1 MTKRNVIVGV
11 SLALGVLYLGLN
23 LMGDEGVQNRP
34 IESSSDRLSVTQDAQ
49 QPLKSEHATPSAN
62 QERANDAT
70 DTIVEELTLPET
82 AWLSDPINQL
92 SNDLYD
98 FIESEQVR
106 YINTTDYPFDEEK
119 DRQLNALIQAGEMI
133 MFDNTDPDYL
143 DSYGVSEAQV
153 VSEYFGTA
161 SKGDVIVATAVV
173 LPEGGMHYLVLPL
186 QRKSA
191 DDDATLI
198 SDVKQA
204 VTLLKDQKFDLVKPR
219 STEPGSSDSA
229 S

>member
-11 SLALGVLYLGLN
+11 SLALGALYLGLN
-23 LMGDEGVQNRP
+23 FMGDDQAQNRP
-34 IESSSDRLSVTQDAQ
+34 IDLRSERLSVTQDTQ
-49 QPLKSEHATPSAN
+49 QPPKPERATPSAN
-62 QERANDAT
+62 QERVNDAT

-92 SNDLYD
+92 SNALYD

-119 DRQLNALIQAGEMI
+119 ERQLNALVQAGEMI

-186 QRKSA
+186 QRKSF

-219 STEPGSSDSA
+219 PTEAGSSDSA